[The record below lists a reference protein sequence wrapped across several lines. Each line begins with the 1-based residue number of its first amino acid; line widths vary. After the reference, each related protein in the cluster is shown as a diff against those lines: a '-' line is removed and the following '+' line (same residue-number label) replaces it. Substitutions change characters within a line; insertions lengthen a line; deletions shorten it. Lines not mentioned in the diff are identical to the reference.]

1 MAPKKQ
7 SQKRESTGK
16 AGSAPPPMKRPRSRA
31 GSAPST
37 PGGRDDDFDNAQP
50 AASANNCVGPVLDI
64 ITEALNTIK
73 TSPILAD
80 LEKTM
85 PLTIADGGRQA
96 PFTKQDC
103 LDALSRGSNYTCGSN
118 LFWQNFFWSATYK
131 TPVNMGQVKE
141 IRRFHMSP
149 MSPPEVFPMTTVF
162 AAENPAM
169 DVTMHLGSLQ
179 RLSPI
184 EPQLA
189 LLMSMADAVKKEAED
204 SVLLKWRQVALS
216 APVTFEVQAKGDTRY
231 WRAHDIRQ
239 EWIETGDTA
248 QLSVRQWVYDIVGF
262 KEAKE
267 KDIGKTLGSKEL
279 SQLYEKHM
287 KYAKSTVHVKPT
299 FVDNAITVHKRLLP
313 LEDSNKC
320 LVWADEN
327 LMTDSPWTSLYATQ
341 AVVERASTPNKI
353 DWAMMGL
360 TDHYRMAPKA
370 SGRSQNHQEF
380 IDLGKFGVNKLRDY
394 RESYVEVLNLKLD
407 VKNEMLFKWLPRVG
421 IPSDH
426 VATIQQKMGT
436 FAAVRAYVTGYPG
449 DTVDTTWQA
458 LMKQSAVSA
467 VALIEEL
474 VYTIEF
480 DISRCTNAIQSKLDV
495 ADFLAYE
502 SVAMRTNEVIE
513 MAKGENGTDGAEE
526 LKKFAHLQETDKQ
539 NWNRGIDKVV
549 RTYIQIVPDQK
560 TLAELENVLR
570 DSALATIKGDPTG
583 LVLYHFDAKQF
594 GEPQYGPE
602 LRIAPLREKQYE
614 RLARSMLN
622 ARAPQGQPSHLRN
635 GEVAVILDGGRR
647 GNASKL
653 FAPWKENTVEK
664 KEAKGRGRGGD
675 EVMEADDDD
684 DQDGDDDSDN
694 EPRAGFK
701 ASIIQLAHTEDSL
714 KARRNRVH
722 GGTGSLHQIEWAH
735 MVAHARIS
743 IPERR
748 RKYFEGSTAGDLITG
763 VEVPELGKEWHV
775 LWKDKKLM
783 YGRKKM
789 IAVGGKTEGIEPLQE
804 RKTDETM
811 IPVNF
816 HGMPMV
822 YYNELIHMFYV
833 KCVLDLT
840 PTDAKFAWA
849 CLQERIAYVG
859 VAFTKEHME
868 KIYSYLTDLVK
879 QAMADAGSKLFNK
892 DYAKSLGM
900 ELTAES
906 ELRWEL
912 PVAHF
917 ADGSELR

>member
-1 MAPKKQ
+1 
-7 SQKRESTGK
+7 
-16 AGSAPPPMKRPRSRA
+16 
-31 GSAPST
+31 
-37 PGGRDDDFDNAQP
+37 
-50 AASANNCVGPVLDI
+50 
-64 ITEALNTIK
+64 
-73 TSPILAD
+73 
-80 LEKTM
+80 
-85 PLTIADGGRQA
+85 
-96 PFTKQDC
+96 
-103 LDALSRGSNYTCGSN
+103 
-118 LFWQNFFWSATYK
+118 
-131 TPVNMGQVKE
+131 MGQVKE

-162 AAENPAM
+162 AVDNPAM

-189 LLMSMADAVKKEAED
+189 LLMGMADAVKKEAED

-216 APVTFEVQAKGDTRY
+216 APVTFEVQAEGDTRH
-231 WRAHDIRQ
+231 WRAHNIQQ
-239 EWIETGDTA
+239 EWIETRDTA

-287 KYAKSTVHVKPT
+287 KYAKSTLHVKPT
-299 FVDNAITVHKRLLP
+299 FVDNAITVHKRLLS

-327 LMTDSPWTSLYATQ
+327 LMTDSPWTSLYAMQ

-360 TDHYRMAPKA
+360 TDHYRM
-370 SGRSQNHQEF
+370 EF

-426 VATIQQKMGT
+426 VTTIQQKMGT

-480 DISRCTNAIQSKLDV
+480 DRRYTNAIQSKLDV

-502 SVAMRTNEVIE
+502 SVAMRMNETIE
-513 MAKGENGTDGAEE
+513 MAKRENGTDGAEAAGAAGAAASSAGAAAADPGSNSMTSAGDAPKE
-526 LKKFAHLQETDKQ
+526 LKKFAQLQETDKQ
-539 NWNRGIDKVV
+539 NWNRVIDKVV

-560 TLAELENVLR
+560 TQAELENVLR
-570 DSALATIKGDPTG
+570 DSALATIKGGPTG
-583 LVLYHFDAKQF
+583 LVLHHFDAKQF
-594 GEPQYGPE
+594 GEPQTRPE
-602 LRIAPLREKQYE
+602 LRIAPLREKPYE
-614 RLARSMLN
+614 RLVRSMLN

-635 GEVAVILDGGRR
+635 GQVAVILDGGRR

-653 FAPWKENTVEK
+653 LAPWKENTVEK

-675 EVMEADDDD
+675 EAMEADDD

-694 EPRAGFK
+694 EQRAGFK

-722 GGTGSLHQIEWAH
+722 GGTGGLHQIEWAH

-763 VEVPELGKEWHV
+763 IEVPELGKEWHV

-783 YGRKKM
+783 YGRKNL

-811 IPVNF
+811 IPVNS

-822 YYNELIHMFYV
+822 YYKELIHMFYV

-840 PTDAKFAWA
+840 PTDAKFAWV

-879 QAMADAGSKLFNK
+879 QAMADAWSKLFNK

-900 ELTAES
+900 EELPVGHFADGSGELRWLPTAS
-906 ELRWEL
+906 ELRWESSGAPPQL
-912 PVAHF
+912 A
-917 ADGSELR
+917 ADSELW